1 MGRAVFGY
9 WLLTDLMEE
18 RATLESVFHGGYG
31 LFTYNGIPKAG
42 YHAMRFVSALGD
54 RQIAAAPGW
63 LLAGGADGYH
73 LLVYNYCHY
82 SNLYRYRYQRLTQ
95 PQDAYTVFESGE
107 NIRYQFLLSGLPDGA
122 YRVERRTIDRKNG
135 SSFDKWLE
143 IGAPRYLRPD
153 ELRYLDEISQPAY
166 QVSEAN
172 AENGLRL
179 EVLVHPL
186 DTILITLRGLD
197 VQQ

>member
-42 YHAMRFVSALGD
+42 YHAMRLVSALDD

-63 LLAGGADGYH
+63 MLTGGSDGYH

-82 SNLYRYRYQRLTQ
+82 GNLYRYRYQRLTQ
-95 PQDAYTVFESGE
+95 PQDAYTVFEPGE
-107 NIRYQFLLSGLPDGA
+107 NIRYQFLLSGLTDGA
-122 YRVERRTIDRKNG
+122 YRVERRTIDRNNG

-166 QVSEAN
+166 QVGEVR

-179 EVLVHPL
+179 EVLAHPL
-186 DTILITLRGLD
+186 DTILITIRSLD
-197 VQQ
+197 MQG